1 MEYCFSMMKD
11 EKCAEK
17 NLMCLNC
24 GNALSDKEKTTYCSK
39 CLLNLEFEI
48 KETDIIKIKEHLEN
62 ILDSFG
68 SDVRAAF
75 QKDPAAR
82 SLVEVLTSYPGI
94 HAVLLHRVAHFFWE
108 IGLPF
113 VPRFLSHISRQ
124 ITGIEIHPGAKI
136 GRDFFIDHGSGT
148 VIGETAEVGDNV
160 TIYQNVTLGGTSLK
174 QEKRHPTVGNNVVI
188 GAGAKCL
195 GPIIIGDNVRIGS
208 NSVVT
213 RDVPPNSVVVGVPG
227 KIVARDGKKIPE
239 IDLEHGDL
247 PDPVADFIK
256 KIRDQVIDLEE
267 QILELKGEK
276 EREKIKEKIE
286 ELMFFGEGI

>member
-1 MEYCFSMMKD
+1 MLKD
-11 EKCAEK
+11 EKCAER
-17 NLMCLNC
+17 NMLCLNC
-24 GNALSDKEKTTYCSK
+24 GNALSDKEKSEYCSK
-39 CLLNLEFEI
+39 CLLNLEFKI
-48 KETDIIKIKEHLEN
+48 KETDFDRIKDHLES

-124 ITGIEIHPGAKI
+124 ITGIEIHPGAEI
-136 GRDFFIDHGSGT
+136 GKDFFIDHGSGT

-160 TIYQNVTLGGTSLK
+160 TIYQNVTLGGTSLN

-188 GAGAKCL
+188 GAGAKLL
-195 GPIIIGDNVRIGS
+195 GPIKIGDNVRIGS

-213 RDVPPNSVVVGVPG
+213 KDVPSNSVVVGVPG
-227 KIVARDGKKIPE
+227 KIVSRNGKKVPE
-239 IDLEHGDL
+239 IDLDHGDL
-247 PDPVADFIK
+247 PDPITDIIK
-256 KIRDQVIDLEE
+256 KLIERVDELEE
-267 QILELKGEK
+267 QVNSLKKEK
-276 EREKIKEKIE
+276 EIE
-286 ELMFFGEGI
+286 VKKSQKRKLES

>member
-1 MEYCFSMMKD
+1 MSKNNRFIER
-11 EKCAEK
+11 

-24 GNALSDKEKTTYCSK
+24 GNALSDKEKSEYCSK
-39 CLLNLEFEI
+39 CLLNLDFEI
-48 KETDIIKIKEHLEN
+48 KETDFEGIKALLIS
-62 ILDSFG
+62 ILDSFA

-136 GRDFFIDHGSGT
+136 GKDFFIDHGSGT
-148 VIGETAEVGDNV
+148 VIGETAEIGDNV
-160 TIYQNVTLGGTSLK
+160 TIYQNVSLGGTSLK

-188 GAGAKCL
+188 GAGAKLL
-195 GPIIIGDNVRIGS
+195 GPIIIGDNVKIGS
-208 NSVVT
+208 NSVVIK
-213 RDVPPNSVVVGVPG
+213 DVPPNSVVIGVPG
-227 KIVARDGKKIPE
+227 KIISRNGKKVPE
-239 IDLEHGDL
+239 IDLEHDDL
-247 PDPVADFIK
+247 LDPTTDIIK
-256 KIRDQVIDLEE
+256 KLVERVSELEE
-267 QILELKGEK
+267 QVNKLKK
-276 EREKIKEKIE
+276 QKR
-286 ELMFFGEGI
+286 

>member
-1 MEYCFSMMKD
+1 MMKE
-11 EKCAEK
+11 EKCGEK
-17 NLMCLNC
+17 SLLCLNC
-24 GNALSDKEKTTYCSK
+24 GNALFDKEKSTYCSK

-48 KETDIIKIKEHLEN
+48 KETDIIKIKEHLEE

-68 SDVRAAF
+68 SDVRSAF

-82 SLVEVLTSYPGI
+82 SIVEVLTSYPGI

-136 GRDFFIDHGSGT
+136 GKDFFIDHGSGT

-160 TIYQNVTLGGTSLK
+160 TIYQNVSLGGTSLK

-188 GAGAKCL
+188 GAGAKLL
-195 GPIIIGDNVRIGS
+195 GPIVIGDNVKIGS

-213 RDVPPNSVVVGVPG
+213 KDVPPNSVVVGVPG
-227 KIVARDGKKIPE
+227 RIVSRDGKKVPE

-247 PDPVADFIK
+247 PDPVADFIRQL
-256 KIRDQVIDLEE
+256 RDRVTQLEE
-267 QILELKGEK
+267 EVKELKGEK
-276 EREKIKEKIE
+276 ARVKEDE
-286 ELMFFGEGI
+286 ESQE

>member
-1 MEYCFSMMKD
+1 M
-11 EKCAEK
+11 EK
-17 NLMCLNC
+17 NLMCLSC
-24 GNALSDKEKTTYCSK
+24 GNALDDKEKSQLCSK
-39 CLLNLEFEI
+39 CLLNFEFEM
-48 KETDIIKIKEHLEN
+48 KEKDFAKIKQNLES

-94 HAVLLHRVAHFFWE
+94 HAILLHRIAHFFWE

-113 VPRFLSHISRQ
+113 VPRFLSHIARQ

-136 GRDFFIDHGSGT
+136 GKDFFIDHGSGT

-160 TIYQNVTLGGTSLK
+160 TIYQNVSLGGTSLK

-188 GAGAKCL
+188 GAGAKLL
-195 GPIIIGDNVRIGS
+195 GPIVIGDNVKIGS

-213 RDVPPNSVVVGVPG
+213 KDVPPNSVVVGVPG
-227 KIVARDGKKIPE
+227 RIVSRDGKKIPE

-247 PDPVADFIK
+247 PDPVADFVRK
-256 KIRDQVIDLEE
+256 LRDRVTQLEE
-267 QILELKGEK
+267 EVKELKGEK
-276 EREKIKEKIE
+276 ARIKEDE
-286 ELMFFGEGI
+286 ERQE

>member
-1 MEYCFSMMKD
+1 MAKN
-11 EKCAEK
+11 EKCVER

-24 GNALSDKEKTTYCSK
+24 GDALSDKEKSEYCSK
-39 CLLNLEFEI
+39 CLLNLDFEI
-48 KETDIIKIKEHLEN
+48 KETDFEKIKADLES
-62 ILDSFG
+62 ILDSFA

-136 GRDFFIDHGSGT
+136 GKDFFIDHGSGT

-160 TIYQNVTLGGTSLK
+160 TIYQNVSLGGTSLK

-188 GAGAKCL
+188 GAGAKLL
-195 GPIIIGDNVRIGS
+195 GPIIIGDNVKIGS

-213 RDVPPNSVVVGVPG
+213 KDVPPNSVVVGVPG
-227 KIVARDGKKIPE
+227 RIVARDGKRVPE
-239 IDLEHGDL
+239 IDLDHGDL
-247 PDPVADFIK
+247 PDPITDIIK
-256 KIRDQVIDLEE
+256 KLIDRVDELEE
-267 QILELKGEK
+267 QVNNLKGEK
-276 EREKIKEKIE
+276 EKENVE
-286 ELMFFGEGI
+286 